1 MNITEAY
8 RYGLQLVKE
17 NKLEQARDQFDSIIG
32 YLGHLSVTE
41 GLASSDEIEKV
52 KKGTWLDRCWL
63 ALESNG
69 LMYT

>member
-1 MNITEAY
+1 MNITETY
-8 RYGLQLVKE
+8 RFGLQLVKE

-32 YLGHLSVTE
+32 YLGHLSITE
-41 GLASSDEIEKV
+41 GLASDDEIEKI
-52 KKGTWLDRCWL
+52 KKDTWLDRCWL

>member
-1 MNITEAY
+1 MNILETY
-8 RYGLQLVKE
+8 RYGLRLVKE

-32 YLGHLSVTE
+32 YLGHLSITE
-41 GLASSDEIEKV
+41 GLGSHDEIEKV
-52 KKGTWLDRCWL
+52 KKDTWLDRCWL